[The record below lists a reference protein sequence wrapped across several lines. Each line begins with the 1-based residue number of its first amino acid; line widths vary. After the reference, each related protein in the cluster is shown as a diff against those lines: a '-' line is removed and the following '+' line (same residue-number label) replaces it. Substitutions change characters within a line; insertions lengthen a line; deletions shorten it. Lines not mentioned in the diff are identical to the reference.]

1 MKLRSRSRELDGSM
15 DLLAVAGDSGL
26 VFGWPGGGLA
36 GRGEA
41 MRLEL
46 PYSSETLRERLSE
59 ITQALQSIERAPGAE
74 PVAFVSVP
82 FSPTRPI
89 LAVVPEVTLR
99 QTGEQSMVTTI
110 GDADPYFTV
119 EAPRRS
125 DPPMQY
131 TLTSS
136 RPPKEWRRSVEEAVR
151 RLLDRELEKVVLAR
165 ELVLEAD
172 VPFSQIDV
180 LTSLRRNY
188 PSSYL
193 FAIDGFVGA
202 SPELLIEREDR
213 DVRARPL
220 AGTLPRSGNPSSD
233 VAAGSALLH
242 SPKDRAEHRFL
253 SEMMRETLEPFCE
266 ELVVPASP
274 DVISLANVHH
284 LATPVRGTLRSGN
297 TSVLDLVA
305 ALHPTPAVG
314 GRPTRAAVAL
324 IDELEELDRGRYAG
338 AVGWV
343 DADGNG
349 TFAVAIRC
357 AEISGKTARLYA
369 GCGIVAASNPE
380 RELEETHWKFQAMLS
395 ALVRP

>member
-1 MKLRSRSRELDGSM
+1 MTLRSRTRELDGGV
-15 DLLAVAGDSGL
+15 DLIGAAGDSGI
-26 VFGWPGGGLA
+26 VFEWAGGGLA

-46 PYSSETLRERLSE
+46 SYTFETMGARLAE
-59 ITQALQSIERAPGAE
+59 ITAALRTIDRAPGAE
-74 PVAFVSVP
+74 PVAFVTVP
-82 FSPTRPI
+82 FSPTTPI
-89 LAVVPEVTLR
+89 LAIVPEVMVR
-99 QTGEQSMVTTI
+99 QSGEHATVTTI
-110 GDADPYFTV
+110 GDADPDV
-119 EAPRRS
+119 IVQAPRRS
-125 DPPMQY
+125 DPPSSF

-136 RPPKEWRRSVEEAVR
+136 RSPKEWRRSVEEAVR
-151 RLLDRELEKVVLAR
+151 RLLDRELDKVVMAR
-165 ELVLEAD
+165 EVVLEAD
-172 VPFSQIDV
+172 VPFSQVDI
-180 LTSLRRNY
+180 LTSLRKNY

-193 FAIDGFVGA
+193 FAIDGFMGA

-220 AGTLPRSGNPSSD
+220 AGTLPRSSEPD
-233 VAAGSALLH
+233 ALLH

-253 SEMMRETLEPFCE
+253 SEMMRETLEPFCD

-274 DVISLANVHH
+274 EVISLTNVHH
-284 LATPVRGTLRSGN
+284 LATPVRGTLRSGDV
-297 TSVLDLVA
+297 SVLDLVA

-314 GRPTRAAVAL
+314 GRPTAAAIAL

-349 TFAVAIRC
+349 TFAIAIRC
-357 AEISGKTARLYA
+357 AQVEGRIARLYA
-369 GCGIVAASNPE
+369 GGGIVAASNPE

-395 ALVRP
+395 ALIRP

>member
-1 MKLRSRSRELDGSM
+1 MTLRSRTRELDGSV
-15 DLLAVAGDSGL
+15 DLIAAAGDSGL

-46 PYSSETLRERLSE
+46 PYSFETMGERLAE
-59 ITQALQSIERAPGAE
+59 ISASLRSIERAPGAE
-74 PVAFVSVP
+74 PIAFVSVP

-89 LAVVPEVTLR
+89 LAIVPEVAIR
-99 QTGEQSMVTTI
+99 QTGEQSTVTTI
-110 GDADPYFTV
+110 GDVDPDITV
-119 EAPRRS
+119 ATPCRN
-125 DPPMQY
+125 DPPSKF

-136 RPPKEWRRSVEEAVR
+136 RAPKEWRQSVEEAVR
-151 RLLDRELEKVVLAR
+151 RLLDRELDKVVLAR
-165 ELVLEAD
+165 ELILEAD
-172 VPFSQIDV
+172 VPFSQVDV
-180 LTSLRRNY
+180 LSSLRRNY

-193 FAIDGFVGA
+193 FAIDGFMGA
-202 SPELLIEREDR
+202 SPELLIEREDL

-220 AGTLPRSGNPSSD
+220 AGTLPRTSE
-233 VAAGSALLH
+233 GSALLH

-253 SEMMRETLEPFCE
+253 SEMMRETLEPFCD

-274 DVISLANVHH
+274 EVVSLTNVHH
-284 LATPVRGTLRSGN
+284 LATPVRGTLRSGD

-314 GRPTRAAVAL
+314 GRPTAAAVAL

-357 AEISGKTARLYA
+357 AQVDGHTAHLYA

>member
-1 MKLRSRSRELDGSM
+1 MNTSSRPLRSRTRELDDSV
-15 DLLAVAGDSGL
+15 DLIAAAGDSGL

-41 MRLEL
+41 LRLEL
-46 PYSSETLRERLSE
+46 SYSFDTMAEKLSE
-59 ITQALQSIERAPGAE
+59 ITTALRSIERAPGAE
-74 PVAFVSVP
+74 PVAFVCVP

-89 LAVVPEVTLR
+89 LAVVPEITIR
-99 QTGEQSMVTTI
+99 QTGEQSTVTTI
-110 GDADPYFTV
+110 GDADPDIDV
-119 EAPRRS
+119 APLRRG
-125 DPPMQY
+125 DPPSRY

-136 RPPKEWRRSVEEAVR
+136 RPPKDWRRSVEEAVR
-151 RLLDRELEKVVLAR
+151 RLLDRELDKVVLAR
-165 ELVLEAD
+165 EVVLEAD
-172 VPFSQIDV
+172 VPFSQTDV
-180 LTSLRRNY
+180 LANLRRNY
-188 PSSYL
+188 PNSYL
-193 FAIDGFVGA
+193 FAIDGFMGA

-220 AGTLPRSGNPSSD
+220 AGTLPRSAEPQ
-233 VAAGSALLH
+233 ALLH

-253 SEMMRETLEPFCE
+253 SEMMRETLEPFCD

-274 DVISLANVHH
+274 EVITLTNVHH
-284 LATPVRGTLRSGN
+284 LATPVRGTLRSGDV
-297 TSVLDLVA
+297 SVLDLVA

-314 GRPTRAAVAL
+314 GRPTAKAVSL

-349 TFAVAIRC
+349 TFVVAIRC
-357 AEISGKTARLYA
+357 AQIEGRIARLYA

-380 RELEETHWKFQAMLS
+380 RELEETQWKLQAMLS

>member
-1 MKLRSRSRELDGSM
+1 MTLRSRTRELDDSV
-15 DLLAVAGDSGL
+15 DLVSVAGESGL
-26 VFGWPGGGLA
+26 VFGWSGGGLA

-46 PYSSETLRERLSE
+46 PYSFDTMGERLAE
-59 ITQALQSIERAPGAE
+59 ISSALQSIERAPGAE

-89 LAVVPEVTLR
+89 LAIVPKVMVR
-99 QTGEQSMVTTI
+99 QTGEQSTLTLI
-110 GDADPYFTV
+110 GDGDPDIEV
-119 EAPRRS
+119 AAPRRG
-125 DPPMQY
+125 DPPSRY

-136 RPPKEWRRSVEEAVR
+136 RPPKDWRRSVEEAVR
-151 RLLDRELEKVVLAR
+151 RLLDRELDKVVLAR
-165 ELVLEAD
+165 EVVLEAD
-172 VPFSQIDV
+172 TPFSQVDV
-180 LTSLRRNY
+180 LSSLRKNY
-188 PSSYL
+188 ASSYL
-193 FAIDGFVGA
+193 FAIDGFIGA

-220 AGTLPRSGNPSSD
+220 AGTLPRTAE
-233 VAAGSALLH
+233 VEALLH

-274 DVISLANVHH
+274 DVVSLTNVHH
-284 LATPVRGTLRSGN
+284 LATSVRGTLRSGS

-314 GRPTRAAVAL
+314 GRPTAAAVAL

-349 TFAVAIRC
+349 TFAIAIRC
-357 AEISGKTARLYA
+357 AQIDGNIARLYA
-369 GCGIVAASNPE
+369 GCGIVAASSPE
-380 RELEETHWKFQAMLS
+380 RELEETQWKLQPMLS
-395 ALVRP
+395 ALLRP